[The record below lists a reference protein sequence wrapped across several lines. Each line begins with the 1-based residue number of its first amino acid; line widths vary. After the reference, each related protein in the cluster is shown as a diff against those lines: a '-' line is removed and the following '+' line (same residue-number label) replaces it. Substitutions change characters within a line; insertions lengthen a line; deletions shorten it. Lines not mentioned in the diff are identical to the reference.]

1 MNKESQD
8 ANIIDAT
15 AREHLHVIGLI
26 LYSVVLKSG
35 NQQGEDFDEA
45 KLQTARFFNQR
56 LLPYSGIVNLAA

>member
-1 MNKESQD
+1 M
-8 ANIIDAT
+8 DAT

-26 LYSVVLKSG
+26 LYSYMWAKMVAVVLKSG

>member
-1 MNKESQD
+1 MWAKMV
-8 ANIIDAT
+8 A
-15 AREHLHVIGLI
+15 
-26 LYSVVLKSG
+26 VVLKSG